1 MKIKQ
6 LLVLGCVLLTS
17 ITATAAVVDGVRQ
30 KPEPV
35 TSPWTVSSAEAPY
48 YLYNTS
54 AKLFFTQGNTWGTRG
69 CVGPQASAI
78 KIYFSKV
85 SEEVEE
91 GSETYHL
98 NTYICIR
105 NTNYS
110 WKMACG
116 EAGGTSVY
124 TDQGSGWGRPEW
136 KIIPTTGNGFRI
148 QTSNPAE
155 TDESVETFMGRDDEV
170 AQDFG
175 NAYSGFTDD
184 NLRFPVSVEL
194 TEGEGHH
201 IDWALVAPADYE
213 AIVSSL
219 KLFEKAQELKTLLD
233 DAKGRE
239 IDVAAEEAVYLEES
253 SSIEAL
259 EAAIGTVQTKI
270 SNQLSGGASV
280 DNPKDMTDLI
290 QNPNFDNASNDGWK
304 GTAPNMV
311 GNGSHGAANVAEH
324 YNKTFDTYQELGHMP
339 KGVYMLEN
347 QGFLRGWWDDHLN
360 HTNYTAFLYA
370 IADKDTT
377 QVAMANPFDAL
388 NEEPMAGDT
397 DFGTTA
403 TEGTDNE
410 DNPTYYVPNDPSAA
424 RLYFEKGYYKN
435 KVFFAIAGDSVKL
448 GVKKDVNRGSE
459 WAVFDN
465 FKLTY
470 YGNEAAAY
478 AYWMENLSKTDY
490 KDVNVSEQYL
500 NAYNAAFQAA
510 SDKAGA
516 MAVVAAVDAAE
527 NTISANIKLWIELK
541 AKYDD
546 GIQKSVDYNYL
557 ESAEALSEY
566 LLYTVEDLAGF
577 QDEPGVKTGASDLSN
592 EELQAMIDK
601 TNELVAALNKEAKES
616 MKPGTD
622 VTEFMTNP
630 DFENGKNG
638 WTVVSN
644 GGGNVQLGGNDAN
657 HCFEAWHSTNFDVY
671 QEIKDLPVGVYEVSV
686 NGYVRYKDGQDAI
699 TYAADA
705 PTDVPI
711 YVYMNDSRTNLV
723 SWLSYPK
730 PESFY
735 REITGATFLSSDED
749 NAYPDNMIAASAAFA
764 EGGYSQTAKCLVA
777 EAGTVTRIGVKGTPE
792 AMFWPIF
799 DNFKLTY
806 QGYDIDV
813 VKPILE
819 EKIAEYDN
827 VKDEMTTKSA
837 KASLTAAIEEAKSAL
852 ESVLGKTMF
861 DATAKLNKAI
871 TEVKDG
877 ATLCNALSEE
887 ANAFLQYAAESE
899 SALSQQG
906 QQLAATI
913 LSDLEEC
920 KYDEADLKVQSLA
933 IREMKLKMELPVDYT
948 ESSEEG
954 KDLTAF
960 IQSPNFSKMVN
971 GEETNSIDGW
981 EGSKASFGPSD
992 QHSALAAEF
1001 YNTVFDM
1008 YQDLA
1013 GVGTVTLPKGN
1024 YRLEVNAFNRPTDDN
1039 PAYLYVVADKD
1050 TLLVKEVM
1058 RHSEG
1063 FNAAGGETGPGSVKE
1078 AVAMFNEG
1086 KYLNQLNFRFEGD
1099 TLRIGI
1105 MHPKT
1110 SGTDWVIMDNFKLFF
1125 HGDDYTGVETVINL
1139 GKPVQVQY
1147 FTLDGRQVSA
1157 ARKGLVIRKTIMDNG
1172 AVIVRKMQK

>member
-6 LLVLGCVLLTS
+6 LLVLGGFLLMTGATANAELVNGVRQRPNVAKAEAFQVDTEYYLFNDKARMFFLGANDWSTRASIGNKGYKVKVVASEYAPEGSYEFQDSVETKKEWLCVFATSDAGAIWVDNNTETYRNWEFTENNGKYRISNNDLAGIVETISGTFLGWNGTDDTRLYFVNPATEGVGVDWVFVTEETYNAWQETWASMKDQYDAAAELLTYMNS
-17 ITATAAVVDGVRQ
+17 AKEMNLDVAAEQAVYENEAATVEELNAATAAVQ
-30 KPEPV
+30 KKI
-35 TSPWTVSSAEAPY
+35 SDALSGNATVE
-48 YLYNTS
+48 
-54 AKLFFTQGNTWGTRG
+54 
-69 CVGPQASAI
+69 
-78 KIYFSKV
+78 
-85 SEEVEE
+85 
-91 GSETYHL
+91 
-98 NTYICIR
+98 
-105 NTNYS
+105 
-110 WKMACG
+110 
-116 EAGGTSVY
+116 
-124 TDQGSGWGRPEW
+124 
-136 KIIPTTGNGFRI
+136 
-148 QTSNPAE
+148 NPA
-155 TDESVETFMGRDDEV
+155 
-170 AQDFG
+170 
-175 NAYSGFTDD
+175 
-184 NLRFPVSVEL
+184 
-194 TEGEGHH
+194 
-201 IDWALVAPADYE
+201 
-213 AIVSSL
+213 
-219 KLFEKAQELKTLLD
+219 
-233 DAKGRE
+233 
-239 IDVAAEEAVYLEES
+239 
-253 SSIEAL
+253 
-259 EAAIGTVQTKI
+259 
-270 SNQLSGGASV
+270 
-280 DNPKDMTDLI
+280 DMTGSLM
-290 QNPNFDNASNDGWK
+290 NPNFDGHSADGWK
-304 GTAPNMV
+304 GDKPSF
-311 GNGSHGAANVAEH
+311 GNNPHPAAEVAEF
-324 YNKTFDTYQELGHMP
+324 YGKDKYDMYQDLNGLP
-339 KGVYMLEN
+339 AGVYKLSAN
-347 QGFLRGWWDDHLN
+347 AYNRGAWEGHAEKKD
-360 HTNYTAFLYA
+360 YVVYLYA
-370 IADKDTT
+370 HADKDTLT
-377 QVAMANPFDAL
+377 TYIMNVWDAMNT
-388 NEEPMAGDT
+388 EPLAGET
-397 DFGTTA
+397 SFGTTA
-403 TEGTDNE
+403 GQEEQTHDGE
-410 DNPTYYVPNDPSAA
+410 TYYIPNDPSGA
-424 RLYFEKGYYKN
+424 RVLFERGLYLNNLYFMVEDGSARIGIGKN
-435 KVFFAIAGDSVKL
+435 KKIYDW
-448 GVKKDVNRGSE
+448 DWE
-459 WAVFDN
+459 CIDN

-470 YGNEAAAY
+470 YGKSAEAYQYYIKNAVAKKEY
-478 AYWMENLSKTDY
+478 T
-490 KDVNVSEQYL
+490 DVNVSEQYL
-500 NAYNAAFQAA
+500 KAYEAAFNATATNKAEAKVAHAA
-510 SDKAGA
+510 I
-516 MAVVAAVDAAE
+516 VAAEDSI
-527 NTISANIKLWIELK
+527 TANVNLWKELK
-541 AKYDD
+541 EKYDD

-577 QDEPGVKTGASDLSN
+577 QDEPGVKTGDSDLSN

-601 TNELVAALNKEAKES
+601 TNELVAALNKEAKEN

-622 VTEFMTNP
+622 VTEWMTNP
-630 DFENGKNG
+630 GFEDGTTG
-638 WTVVSN
+638 WTVVSK

-671 QEIKDLPVGVYEVSV
+671 QEIEDLPVGVYEVSV

-735 REITGATFLSSDED
+735 REITDATFLSSDED

-777 EAGTVTRIGVKGTPE
+777 EAGTVTRFGVKGTPE

-806 QGYDIDV
+806 QGYDVDV
-813 VKPILE
+813 VEPILE

-852 ESVLGKTMF
+852 ESGRGKTMF

-877 ATLCNALSEE
+877 ATLCNALYDE
-887 ANAFLQYAAESE
+887 ANAFLAYAGESE
-899 SALSQQG
+899 SALAQQG
-906 QQLAATI
+906 LQLAATI
-913 LSDLEEC
+913 ISELEEC

-1024 YRLEVNAFNRPTDDN
+1024 YRLEVNAFNRSTDDN

-1063 FNAAGGETGPGSVKE
+1063 FNAAGGETGPGTVKE

-1105 MHPKT
+1105 MHPKN

-1172 AVIVRKMQK
+1172 AVIVRKIQK